1 MKYFIILL
9 ILNQIIFVKA
19 PIPNW
24 DISQQG
30 VDLMTL
36 TSTGSYDYYLYQKTD
51 YEITVTL
58 KKTIT
63 LNNGVIQT
71 TNYLIIGEQ
80 QRIVNF
86 DGIDSHY
93 TNKMGYDILICPK
106 GKFHPYDFNGQ
117 KHIDAPGGFEDA
129 PDWDLKCYDHNKGY
143 FFLFYL
149 SKNKKNI
156 YYYYG
161 GSIQSRDDFVKTYL
175 YDYKLE
181 NGNQADGNYEYK
193 FSTLRFFTNDQTKI
207 DYLSLSPDVFIFNT
221 GNGDVNKNTIGSVYN
236 IILAKTYMQAS
247 IDSTHKFCYL
257 AYNNASDFES
267 GYSKN
272 YINFN
277 SKSEY
282 QSACA
287 NPNIEKNSTSPLIFG
302 ENIEIQLMKFIP
314 GTKYSYYKILNTDTN
329 KNYYGLIDIKLNKV
343 LYNIEG
349 VFKEF
354 IPHPQYSEYEMLAIT
369 ETKAYKLCIVKNGNS
384 CLEPCDNLALATD
397 GNKCQTGCDS
407 GKIKMMTE
415 GICINE
421 NACDTNL
428 YVVNTVEGVKQCGL
442 CSYFFPNGNKYKF
455 INTEGCISDIPANA
469 EAYNEDLNI
478 YKCKTNYTLDNGT
491 CVPDY
496 CYERCDTCSEVS
508 SDIDNQKCDTCKQ
521 GYTIDANNNCQISP
535 TTIIIP
541 PTTIIIPPTTV
552 IIPPTTVIIPPTT
565 VITPPTT
572 VIIPPTTIIN
582 PPTTVII
589 PPTTIINPPTTV
601 IIPPTTVI
609 TPQTTII
616 IPPTTL
622 MQPPTTMIITP
633 TTNITPPTTIIKT
646 LTTNIIP
653 PTTLIS
659 TIPYTVPLTR
669 PEIKCLNEKC
679 LECNEESN
687 DFNLCISCNEAL
699 GYKKVNYTI
708 VLTEF
713 FDCVKKED
721 PLLKNFY
728 FNESSNEY
736 RPCYKTCKKCLIGG
750 DAESQNCLECE
761 TNYMFRPGNNP
772 HNNCVAYSE
781 YYYINSYGQYKS
793 LKTLNCPEE
802 AKYVIKEKKSCID
815 DCKKD
820 HDYKYL
826 YNGQCLKE
834 CPSDT
839 TNNSFICTESPN
851 KAYLGTNELVLNE
864 KESLN
869 VDNLVKTYISEFSY
883 TNNHASL
890 YNSDDYNI
898 LVYRNPNIINDL
910 SLKMSKVDF
919 QDCYQKVKDTYNI
932 EEELVITVIDKV
944 NTNNP
949 SSYYSFF
956 HPKSG
961 AKLDA
966 ETICKDE
973 VIVVKE
979 NLTTILNAN
988 DTKYELQSS
997 LTDQG
1002 INIFDVNDPFYT
1014 DLCFDYKNPKKRDI
1028 PLSDRIKNVF
1038 PNVSLCNDG
1047 CEIDGI
1053 NLEDMTASCNCKF
1066 NDITNNEVIKDNA
1079 VLDTMVG
1086 EIFDLINSSNILVV
1100 KCYKYIF
1107 KYFKNSVGGILTTSI
1122 IALNLILTN
1131 IFFAKHFPK
1140 ISAYIK
1146 TVTYRYLS
1154 YLSMPFRRGP
1164 PKRVSKF
1171 ENKKQKTQKP
1181 VKRKRTLKQEKNN
1194 DDEDSYDKKNII
1206 ATNEKEEITNDIPK
1220 GKNKKKSKTHRVNNK
1235 KLNNNIYNNEIT
1247 SDYFDENEIIRQFV
1261 EEYLE
1266 TSPDEMEYDDAIKKD
1281 DRTFC
1286 EYFKDNLKEKQ
1297 IIANTFIAVDPIK
1310 SRSMKII
1317 LFNLNLILYF
1327 VINGLFIS
1335 EDYISD
1341 LYNLDEEDENF
1352 FSFLPRS
1359 VARLIYTTLVSL
1371 IIGYITGF
1379 FFLEESKVKGIFKRD
1394 MDNRVILKEDINNL
1408 IDTLKTRYISF
1419 IIVVFIILLL
1429 SGYYLL
1435 CFNYVYPKTQM
1446 EWIKSSIAIIIVI
1459 QILSVLQISLEAI
1472 LRFLSFACESEKLFK
1487 FGKLF
1492 S

>member
-1 MKYFIILL
+1 MK
-9 ILNQIIFVKA
+9 
-19 PIPNW
+19 
-24 DISQQG
+24 
-30 VDLMTL
+30 
-36 TSTGSYDYYLYQKTD
+36 
-51 YEITVTL
+51 EITRS
-58 KKTIT
+58 
-63 LNNGVIQT
+63 NNVIST
-71 TNYLIIGEQ
+71 KNYLTVNGNTK
-80 QRIVNF
+80 IVDF
-86 DGIDSHY
+86 DQIDSQY
-93 TNKMGYDILICPK
+93 QGSIICNILICPR
-106 GKFHPYDFNGQ
+106 GKFHPYNFEEGNYVEIPGFTENG
-117 KHIDAPGGFEDA
+117 
-129 PDWDLKCYDHNKGY
+129 DWDLRCYNHKSGY
-143 FFLFYL
+143 FLIFYL
-149 SKNKKNI
+149 LHEGSNFFFKFGSKTI
-156 YYYYG
+156 TELG
-161 GSIQSRDDFVKTYL
+161 GYISPNF

-181 NGNQADGNYEYK
+181 NKDYESQTHNYEYK
-193 FSTLRFFTNDQTKI
+193 FGLLRKKDGNLRLHGSALILNYVDEKVDKGDWAGHDIVQIKNYTQCSINTNHYFFYFT
-207 DYLSLSPDVFIFNT
+207 
-221 GNGDVNKNTIGSVYN
+221 
-236 IILAKTYMQAS
+236 
-247 IDSTHKFCYL
+247 
-257 AYNNASDFES
+257 YNNVYDFVS
-267 GYSKN
+267 GYSESAILFDDK
-272 YINFN
+272 
-277 SKSEY
+277 SKYEN
-282 QSACA
+282 ACN
-287 NPNIEKNSTSPLIFG
+287 NPSIKKNSSSPFSFTDDV
-302 ENIEIQLMKFIP
+302 EIIDMKFIT
-314 GTKYSYYKILNTDTN
+314 GTKYAYYKMYN
-329 KNYYGLIDIKLNKV
+329 KDNNKYFFGLVDIVDNKV
-343 LYNIEG
+343 LYNIE
-349 VFKEF
+349 VENIISITPDATSSK
-354 IPHPQYSEYEMLAIT
+354 YEMLLVT
-369 ETKAYKLCIVKNGNS
+369 QSSAYKICIAYSEGS
-384 CLEPCDNLALATD
+384 CLDICDNLILDPD
-397 GNKCQTGCDS
+397 GNKCQNDCDS
-407 GKIKMMTE
+407 GKIKMMPE
-415 GICINE
+415 GICIDKNS
-421 NACDTNL
+421 CDTNL
-428 YVVNTVEGVKQCGL
+428 YILNTVDSKTQCGL
-442 CSYFFPNGNKYKF
+442 CSYFDPNGNKYKF
-455 INTEGCISDIPANA
+455 INTEGCISNIPANA
-469 EAYNEDLNI
+469 DFYNENLNI
-478 YKCKTNYTLDNGT
+478 LKCKTNYSFVDGK
-491 CVPDY
+491 CVPNY
-496 CYERCDTCSEVS
+496 CYDRCSTCSEIS
-508 SDIDNQKCDTCKQ
+508 SDINDQKCDSCKE
-521 GYTIDANNNCQISP
+521 GFIKDENNNCQVSP
-535 TTIIIP
+535 TTILIP
-541 PTTIIIPPTTV
+541 PTTIII
-552 IIPPTTVIIPPTT
+552 
-565 VITPPTT
+565 
-572 VIIPPTTIIN
+572 

-609 TPQTTII
+609 TPPTTVI
-616 IPPTTL
+616 IPPTTVIN
-622 MQPPTTMIITP
+622 PPTTVIIPP
-633 TTNITPPTTIIKT
+633 TTVITPPTTIINPP
-646 LTTNIIP
+646 TTVIIP
-653 PTTLIS
+653 PTTGIIPPTTGITPPTTVISPPTIAIIPPTTNLFHPTSLTQPPTTIIS
-659 TIPYTVPLTR
+659 TTTPVTIPFIQSEV
-669 PEIKCLNEKC
+669 KCLQEKC

-687 DFNLCISCNEAL
+687 DFNLCLSCNEAF

-713 FDCVKKED
+713 VDCVKKED

-728 FNESSNEY
+728 FNETSNEY

-820 HDYKYL
+820 NEYKYL

-851 KAYLGTNELVLNE
+851 KAYLGTNELILDE
-864 KESLN
+864 KEKLN

-932 EEELVITVIDKV
+932 EEELVITVVDKV

-949 SSYYSFF
+949 TSYYSFF

-979 NLTTILNAN
+979 NLTTILNEN

-1107 KYFKNSVGGILTTSI
+1107 KYFKNSFGGILTASI

-1235 KLNNNIYNNEIT
+1235 KSNNNIYNNEIT
-1247 SDYFDENEIIRQFV
+1247 SDYFDEYEIIRQFV

-1419 IIVVFIILLL
+1419 IIVVFVILLL

-1459 QILSVLQISLEAI
+1459 QILSVLQILLEAI

>member
-1 MKYFIILL
+1 MKDILL
-9 ILNQIIFVKA
+9 FWIIFFKLIIKTFSI
-19 PIPNW
+19 IPEWNFENTA
-24 DISQQG
+24 INLLAS
-30 VDLMTL
+30 VN
-36 TSTGSYDYYLYQKTD
+36 
-51 YEITVTL
+51 
-58 KKTIT
+58 TIT
-63 LNNGVIQT
+63 NETYHKVKDNMEVFIYKKFSKENGEIIYKKYVKVKEYHTGTVI
-71 TNYLIIGEQ
+71 YDGEVDFDEIQ
-80 QRIVNF
+80 SFYYISNDRI
-86 DGIDSHY
+86 
-93 TNKMGYDILICPK
+93 ICPE
-106 GKFHPYDFNGQ
+106 GKFHPHYFYDNTYSTLNLDMIQTIGDWELKCFALSDYFFVFYMMNGEYNFFYKNLNNGEWKKFQSNNEFYEVILTTELTSDDSKNQMAYIMNDGGYIKWKGNKLSVESSEIKGNDIGAVQFNKAYTYTRACLENDYHHFYYFTYSNTADFISGYYDSSDRIEYLNVESYSNSINQ
-117 KHIDAPGGFEDA
+117 HSDSPFEFVDNVEIKELKFIYNYKYA
-129 PDWDLKCYDHNKGY
+129 YYIIYNPTKGKKYYGIIDLK
-143 FFLFYL
+143 
-149 SKNKKNI
+149 KN
-156 YYYYG
+156 
-161 GSIQSRDDFVKTYL
+161 QV
-175 YDYKLE
+175 
-181 NGNQADGNYEYK
+181 
-193 FSTLRFFTNDQTKI
+193 
-207 DYLSLSPDVFIFNT
+207 VFNT
-221 GNGDVNKNTIGSVYN
+221 EKE
-236 IILAKTYMQAS
+236 IIT
-247 IDSTHKFCYL
+247 
-257 AYNNASDFES
+257 
-267 GYSKN
+267 
-272 YINFN
+272 
-277 SKSEY
+277 
-282 QSACA
+282 
-287 NPNIEKNSTSPLIFG
+287 
-302 ENIEIQLMKFIP
+302 FIP
-314 GTKYSYYKILNTDTN
+314 YSTI
-329 KNYYGLIDIKLNKV
+329 
-343 LYNIEG
+343 
-349 VFKEF
+349 
-354 IPHPQYSEYEMLAIT
+354 SMLAIT
-369 ETKAYKLCIVKNGNS
+369 STSAYEICVIKQDGKCIDSYGCTGNEYKYI
-384 CLEPCDNLALATD
+384 LDTN
-397 GNKCQTGCDS
+397 GNKCGTSVVCDNFF
-407 GKIKMMTE
+407 MMH
-415 GICINE
+415 E
-421 NACDTNL
+421 NMCADECDESI
-428 YVVNTVEGVKQCGL
+428 YVLNDKQCGL
-442 CSYFFPNGNKYKF
+442 CSDFDSNKPYKI
-455 INTEGCISDIPANA
+455 INTSQCLSEAEIPEEA
-469 EAYNEDLNI
+469 ELYNIKLHLL
-478 YKCKTNYTLDNGT
+478 KCKSGYKLENQE
-491 CVPDY
+491 CVVD
-496 CYERCDTCSEVS
+496 CGD
-508 SDIDNQKCDTCKQ
+508 KCESPT
-521 GYTIDANNNCQISP
+521 TIITPP

-541 PTTIIIPPTTV
+541 PTTIIIPPTT
-552 IIPPTTVIIPPTT
+552 I
-565 VITPPTT
+565 ITPPTT
-572 VIIPPTTIIN
+572 IITPPTTIITPPTTIITPPTTIITPPTTIFTSPTTIITPPTTIIN

-589 PPTTIINPPTTV
+589 PPTTIITPPTTV
-601 IIPPTTVI
+601 IIPPTTI
-609 TPQTTII
+609 ISPPTTMIQPPKTEI
-616 IPPTTL
+616 IPPTTIII
-622 MQPPTTMIITP
+622 PPTTMIITP
-633 TTNITPPTTIIKT
+633 TTAIPPTTV
-646 LTTNIIP
+646 IIP
-653 PTTLIS
+653 PTTMVQSPTTFIIS
-659 TIPYTVPLTR
+659 STVPTTVPSTK
-669 PEIKCLNEKC
+669 PEVKCLQEKC

-687 DFNLCISCNEAL
+687 DFNLCLSCNEEL

-713 FDCVKKED
+713 VDCVKKED

-728 FNESSNEY
+728 FNETSNEY

-820 HDYKYL
+820 NDYKYL

-839 TNNSFICTESPN
+839 TNNSFICTESHN
-851 KAYLGTNELVLNE
+851 KAYLGTNELILDE
-864 KESLN
+864 KEKLN

-910 SLKMSKVDF
+910 SLKMSKINF

-932 EEELVITVIDKV
+932 EEELVITVVDKV

-949 SSYYSFF
+949 TSYYSFF

-979 NLTTILNAN
+979 NLTTILNEN

-1107 KYFKNSVGGILTTSI
+1107 KYFKNSVGGILTASI

-1206 ATNEKEEITNDIPK
+1206 ATNEKEEITNDVPK

-1235 KLNNNIYNNEIT
+1235 KFNNNIYNNEFT

-1419 IIVVFIILLL
+1419 IIVVFVILLL

-1459 QILSVLQISLEAI
+1459 QILSVLQILLEAI